1 MAAAPTPSSN
11 LLRKK
16 IDVDPDIAK
25 TNTASAPTTAPPVIN
40 HRGSKTSEAM
50 PIGIEANNSA
60 PKETALSMP
69 TNPAL
74 R

>member
-1 MAAAPTPSSN
+1 MAAAPMPSNN

-16 IDVDPDIAK
+16 MDVDPDAAK
-25 TNTASAPTTAPPVIN
+25 RNAASAPATAPPVIN
-40 HRGSKTSEAM
+40 HRGCVASEAT

-60 PKETALSMP
+60 AKETALSVP

>member
-16 IDVDPDIAK
+16 MDVDPDRAK
-25 TNTASAPTTAPPVIN
+25 TNAASAPTTAPPVIN
-40 HRGSKTSEAM
+40 PRGSRTSEAT
-50 PIGIEANNSA
+50 PIGIEANNSP